1 MEQGYPQATLEEG
14 WCPSLL
20 IDTHLLEM
28 KKEANYGFKR

>member
-1 MEQGYPQATLEEG
+1 MEQVINQATLRKVDARIWE
-14 WCPSLL
+14 